1 MRFRTPAEVRE
12 RVPGE
17 RVLAWMAVGESSL
30 IATEIAL
37 VLPEDDGVRRAA
49 GAALRVPWDRV
60 LRASWEPEIVE
71 VTAQP
76 ETGGR
81 PVIHRVR
88 IDGEPGSLPEVV
100 RERVTSSIVVQH
112 HAVLDGERGARF
124 IARRVPGSTD
134 LRWSVVVDT
143 GLDPSDPDV
152 RAAADEILATL
163 RASLGI

>member
-30 IATEIAL
+30 VATETAL
-37 VLPEDDGVRRAA
+37 VLPEVEGVRRAA
-49 GAALRVPWDRV
+49 DAALRVPWDRV
-60 LRASWEPEIVE
+60 LRASWDPEIVE
-71 VTAQP
+71 VTAQT

-81 PVIHRVR
+81 PVVHRVR
-88 IDGEPGSLPEVV
+88 ISGEPGALPEVV

-112 HAVLDGERGARF
+112 HALLDGERGARF

-134 LRWSVVVDT
+134 LRWSVVVDA
-143 GLDPSDPDV
+143 GLDPSDPAL
-152 RAAADEILATL
+152 RAAADEILVTL

>member
-1 MRFRTPAEVRE
+1 MRLRTPAEVRE

-30 IATEIAL
+30 VATDTAL
-37 VLPEDDGVRRAA
+37 VLPEDDGVRRPA
-49 GAALRVPWDRV
+49 GDHLRVPWDRV

-81 PVIHRVR
+81 PVVHRVR
-88 IDGEPGSLPEVV
+88 IVGEPGVLPEVV

-134 LRWSVVVDT
+134 LRWSVVFDP
-143 GLDPSDPDV
+143 GLDPSDPAL
-152 RAAADEILATL
+152 RAAADEILARL
-163 RASLGI
+163 RTSLGI

>member
-1 MRFRTPAEVRE
+1 MKFRTPPEVRE

-30 IATEIAL
+30 VATDTAL
-37 VLPEDDGVRRAA
+37 VLPEDDPVRRPAA
-49 GAALRVPWDRV
+49 AALRVPWDRV

-76 ETGGR
+76 VTGGR
-81 PVIHRVR
+81 PVVHRVR
-88 IDGEPGSLPEVV
+88 ITGEPGVLPEVV

-124 IARRVPGSTD
+124 IARRVPGSSD
-134 LRWSVVVDT
+134 LRWSVVFDA
-143 GLDPSDPDV
+143 GLDPSDPAL
-152 RAAADEILATL
+152 RTTADEILETL
-163 RASLGI
+163 RSSLGI